1 MMAKVMIS
9 IPDDLLAR
17 LDQHA
22 RRLGQT
28 RSGFLRQ
35 LVERELAVD
44 GAARAARVRA
54 LLSNLEPHAGDSAR
68 FVREQ
73 RRAR

>member
-1 MMAKVMIS
+1 MAKVMIS
-9 IPDDLLAR
+9 IPDDLLLR
-17 LDQHA
+17 LDAHA

-28 RSGFLRQ
+28 RSGLLRR
-35 LVERELAVD
+35 LVERELAAD
-44 GAARAARVRA
+44 GAARAARVRE
-54 LLSNLEPHAGDSAR
+54 LLSNLQPHAGDSAQ

>member
-1 MMAKVMIS
+1 VAKVMIS

-17 LDQHA
+17 LDAHA
-22 RRLGQT
+22 RHLGQT
-28 RSGFLRQ
+28 RSGLLRR
-35 LVERELAVD
+35 LVEQELAAD
-44 GAARAARVRA
+44 GAARAARVRE
-54 LLSNLEPHAGDSAR
+54 LLSHLQPHAGDSAR

>member
-1 MMAKVMIS
+1 MIS

-17 LDQHA
+17 LDAHA
-22 RRLGQT
+22 RRLGTT
-28 RSGFLRQ
+28 RSGLLRG
-35 LVERELAVD
+35 LVEHELAAD
-44 GAARAARVRA
+44 GAARAARMRE
-54 LLSNLEPHAGDSAR
+54 LLSNLEPHPGDSAR